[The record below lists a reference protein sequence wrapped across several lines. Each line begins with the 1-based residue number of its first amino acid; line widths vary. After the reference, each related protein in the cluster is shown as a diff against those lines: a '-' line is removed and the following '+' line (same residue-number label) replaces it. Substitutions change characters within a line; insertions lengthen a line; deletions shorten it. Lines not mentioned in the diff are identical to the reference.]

1 MLSFFPAD
9 NKVSL
14 ESKLFKVSIL
24 EFLINPK
31 RLRSFLRST
40 HLEKMYDAAGDIV
53 PLKFFHNHY
62 SNSDLRGADMPFI
75 PNVIIVVHNIIKFRD
90 ALKFI
95 EDI

>member
-1 MLSFFPAD
+1 
-9 NKVSL
+9 
-14 ESKLFKVSIL
+14 
-24 EFLINPK
+24 
-31 RLRSFLRST
+31 
-40 HLEKMYDAAGDIV
+40 MYDAAGDIV